1 MLPVFRTFVFTIY
14 INMEA
19 FEAILQDLYDRIPRR
34 HSAENILSINAI
46 LDDYADILGKVESI
60 NAWFEKN
67 TAGFY
72 PSLET
77 IQQTIKMSGSNKHS
91 KKAKDDLF
99 DEASGSLKDEI
110 KALMKLYA
118 EGSK

>member
-1 MLPVFRTFVFTIY
+1 
-14 INMEA
+14 MEA
-19 FEAILQDLYDRIPRR
+19 FDGLLQDLYDRIPRR
-34 HSAENILSINAI
+34 HSAENMVTINTI
-46 LDDYADILGKVESI
+46 LDDYADILGKIEAT

-110 KALMKLYA
+110 KALMKVYA